1 MNSTKKKAKKMTP
14 EWLEAFRDSHR
25 GSYRP
30 AGICLACRRG
40 SGCNGRRYRNS
51 CGSFIPREPKKQ
63 EWKQKYADLLR
74 EMMKPHVGIDE
85 MRAFGNAGTCRRAM
99 LEIHGFGEKD
109 LQDIENSVEEL
120 KTETGRHRLQ
130 KLRWKI

>member
-1 MNSTKKKAKKMTP
+1 MTP

-51 CGSFIPREPKKQ
+51 CGSFVPREPKRQ
-63 EWKQKYADLLR
+63 EWEEKYADLLR
-74 EMMKPHVGIDE
+74 KMMEPHIGIDE

-99 LEIHGFGEKD
+99 LDIHGFEEKG
-109 LQDIENSVEEL
+109 LQDIENSIEEL